1 MNPVRNNDSENHGL
15 SNRSGISNGMNPETN
30 IERVVMRRVRLIR
43 ILALIISTAMFAV
56 LTTIVAL
63 WGIGREVW
71 VAHVVENMPSMSN
84 IGALLNFWVS
94 AFLNTHLIVQALTV
108 LTFISLLFLARET
121 TRFLVS
127 FFTPIRV

>member
-43 ILALIISTAMFAV
+43 ILALIISTATFAV

-71 VAHVVENMPSMSN
+71 VAHVFQNMPSMSN
-84 IGALLNFWVS
+84 IGALFNFWVS

-127 FFTPIRV
+127 FFTPIRA

>member
-1 MNPVRNNDSENHGL
+1 
-15 SNRSGISNGMNPETN
+15 MNPETN

-71 VAHVVENMPSMSN
+71 VANVVENMPSMSN

-94 AFLNTHLIVQALTV
+94 AFLNTHLIVQALTI
-108 LTFISLLFLARET
+108 LTFISLLFLAREVA
-121 TRFLVS
+121 RFLVS
-127 FFTPIRV
+127 FFTPTHI

>member
-1 MNPVRNNDSENHGL
+1 
-15 SNRSGISNGMNPETN
+15 MNPETN

-43 ILALIISTAMFAV
+43 ILALIISTAMLAV
-56 LTTIVAL
+56 LTAVAAL

-71 VAHVVENMPSMSN
+71 VAHVFQNMPSMSN

-127 FFTPIRV
+127 FFTPIRA